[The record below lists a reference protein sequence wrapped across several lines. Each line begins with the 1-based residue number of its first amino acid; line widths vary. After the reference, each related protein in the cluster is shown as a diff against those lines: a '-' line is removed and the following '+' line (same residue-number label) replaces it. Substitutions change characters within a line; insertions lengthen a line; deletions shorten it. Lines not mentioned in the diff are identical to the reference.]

1 MGRSSFEILFFT
13 RKDTG
18 KKTGKNLIMA
28 RISVNGLKPVQV
40 SLKLSV
46 TPKLWDQRTHRAIEK
61 LRDVFIFCC
70 FTGLSYSDAQKAT
83 VDNLSRENDGRLWLI
98 TYRNKTEVKSTVLL
112 LDIAIKIL
120 DKYAEHRKKPDD
132 YCR

>member
-1 MGRSSFEILFFT
+1 MLLYN
-13 RKDTG
+13 D
-18 KKTGKNLIMA
+18 LC
-28 RISVNGLKPVQV
+28 
-40 SLKLSV
+40 
-46 TPKLWDQRTHRAIEK
+46 
-61 LRDVFIFCC
+61 FIFPKPISLALMLLSC

-112 LDIAIKIL
+112 LDIAIKYSINML
-120 DKYAEHRKKPDD
+120 NKENKPDD